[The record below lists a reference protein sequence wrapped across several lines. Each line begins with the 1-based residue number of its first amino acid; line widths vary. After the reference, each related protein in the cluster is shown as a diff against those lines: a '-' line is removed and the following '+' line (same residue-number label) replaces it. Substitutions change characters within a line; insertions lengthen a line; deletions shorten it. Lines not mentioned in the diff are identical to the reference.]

1 MNEGGRQQREV
12 AYGIAKRNDAGG
24 KKDRRL
30 GDMDNYAKVHNIA
43 YNNMEKAD
51 NELEHEKEEDK
62 EYDDEDLGEEELPTL
77 FNATYA
83 ESKVKSSYF
92 SIKYMFD
99 YIYHGSRISRFDMS
113 LYELVN

>member
-1 MNEGGRQQREV
+1 VAVNNEKLRTELQSGTTLE
-12 AYGIAKRNDAGG
+12 AKKIDV
-24 KKDRRL
+24 L
-30 GDMDNYAKVHNIA
+30 ETWTTTPKVHNIA

-62 EYDDEDLGEEELPTL
+62 EYDDEDLGEEELQTL

-99 YIYHGSRISRFDMS
+99 YIYHGSHISRFDMS